1 MITEIK
7 HQWTDAVLFSCETE
21 SKKLCLE
28 AAVKSRAN
36 LVRARLDGAHL
47 VRARLVRAN
56 LDGANLVRAR
66 LVRARLEGA
75 NLVRAHLE
83 GANLNGAHLVGAN
96 LDGAHL
102 VGARLDGANLVRAH
116 LDGTVLDPSNI
127 PNQHV
132 EDFSERDGEWV
143 IGYRTRATS
152 AAGLTLQDDRIYGC
166 EVFSTA
172 DTECHPGW
180 YLWPTLDA
188 AHSFSGQVPMV
199 QVKAQVKD
207 IHRAG
212 TKWRSRAIWV
222 IGGVE

>member
-36 LVRARLDGAHL
+36 LALAHLDGAH
-47 VRARLVRAN
+47 
-56 LDGANLVRAR
+56 